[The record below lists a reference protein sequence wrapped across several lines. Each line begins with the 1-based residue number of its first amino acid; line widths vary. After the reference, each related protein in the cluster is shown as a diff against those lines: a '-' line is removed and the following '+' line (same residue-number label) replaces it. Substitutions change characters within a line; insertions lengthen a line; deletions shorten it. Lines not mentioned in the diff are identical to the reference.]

1 MELLI
6 SGFLLAGLFFLLT
19 GALGLLRLKDVYSRM
34 HATTK
39 STTLGVAGMVLA
51 ALFSMRALGLSSGL
65 KETLTLL
72 FLFLT
77 APVGAH
83 MIARTAYRS
92 GIPLWKGGVI
102 DEMKAWQDGT
112 LADPNQPV
120 SPADPVSPVDIDG
133 PQEAPVQSPDSDQM
147 PSEEEVYL

>member
-1 MELLI
+1 
-6 SGFLLAGLFFLLT
+6 
-19 GALGLLRLKDVYSRM
+19 
-34 HATTK
+34 
-39 STTLGVAGMVLA
+39 MVLA

-65 KETLTLL
+65 KETLTLV

-112 LADPNQPV
+112 LDDPNQPA

-133 PQEAPVQSPDSDQM
+133 PQEAPAQSPDSDQM